1 MVATTSKHGSQYGH
15 FNTWLPPLPGPHTGP
30 LIGTLE
36 KMVLFNSEIKGGKTD
51 VFPVENEGYA

>member
-1 MVATTSKHGSQYGH
+1 MVLNMDISTRGYHHKVS
-15 FNTWLPPLPGPHTGP
+15 LPGPHTGP

-36 KMVLFNSEIKGGKTD
+36 KMVLFNSEIRGGKTD